1 VGGDRTAARRG
12 AGGDQEQGLL
22 RAPIRI
28 TEQYY
33 HFADPDKSPMLGAFA
48 PTDDAIGLLFGAKPP
63 ADEENKT
70 LFIGCNYA
78 PVTLK
83 DFLAAARHRQQHARS
98 RPI

>member
-1 VGGDRTAARRG
+1 
-12 AGGDQEQGLL
+12 
-22 RAPIRI
+22 
-28 TEQYY
+28 
-33 HFADPDKSPMLGAFA
+33 MLGAFA

-83 DFLAAARHRQQHARS
+83 DFLASAAIANSMLDHAR
-98 RPI
+98 